1 MHSLLN
7 PRSMQFDFTVPS
19 MALSEGIQKVGGFS
33 RGWHHHNSVRLGI
46 RKENDYYALYL
57 YAYVKG
63 ERIEKRISNVFEAVD
78 LHVNLKFENHC
89 VSAEVTYPNGNVFS
103 KWHYFKSDYSL
114 PIGYVLESYA
124 EEDYTGKEIEFNVE
138 LRNLKVG

>member
-1 MHSLLN
+1 MLIN

-19 MALSEGIQKVGGFS
+19 MAKSEGVQKVGGFS

-46 RKENDYYALYL
+46 RHENDYYALYL

-63 ERIEKRISNVFEAVD
+63 ERIIKRISNVFYGVD
-78 LHVNLKFENHC
+78 LHVRLDFTPRC
-89 VSAEVTYPNGNVFS
+89 VFAEVTYPNGNVFS

-114 PIGYVLESYA
+114 PIGYVLGPYA
-124 EEDYTGKEIEFNVE
+124 EEDHTNKQIEFNVE
-138 LRNLKVG
+138 LRNLLIK